1 MPATP
6 STGQVTTGTFY
17 LQLKTGIG
25 FAELKVDDSGYYSQ
39 ITRAYR
45 ENAANF
51 YPYYRDQGRPAPAYL
66 TSGNYK
72 YLIEKNRSTY
82 TLDDQDGGGPVSQ
95 GGNGG
100 IFPYSYVSVNL
111 GSDEVYI
118 GKGACN
124 TTGTYSP
131 SSNTYYTVDTR
142 AAIGYDD
149 RNNFTVNATSGGKDN
164 YGHFSKNI
172 IDKNSLDENN
182 NSILGGNCNCIR
194 NNVMSVIGGGCCST
208 ITSYNNYLSI
218 KSSNTIA
225 GGYRNNICANS
236 FNTIA
241 GGTCNCIGGSNN
253 ACNTIGG
260 GSYNDICDNTWESVI
275 AGGVNNTIEN
285 STRAFIGG
293 GVTNAIICNAGGSVI
308 GGGSNNSVCLF
319 SSVLGGGENNTITC
333 YPNSIHGDSFL
344 GAGKLNTVSATM
356 SFFGA
361 GSLNKVGDCGAGD
374 EAYSSLMVLGGGC
387 CNFLLGNG
395 PSMIGGFGNEAVG
408 NRIVVGG
415 GYKNKIGHT
424 TIDYWSNA
432 SCYAAL
438 MNRDQLPDAAVI
450 GGGQFNC
457 IVNGGCVA
465 SILGGAQNRIVSG
478 NYSSV
483 LGGFYNEIHGAT
495 DSFVIGSRGTISG
508 WDFTGVGGIKSGY
521 AFRGAGLITDGLS
534 RAFNPESFALN
545 LNFTNGV
552 ILTPQINLRT
562 VTYGPNNLLESVGM
576 ETGFVGNRRGVYFGY
591 TGGRL
596 VADTE
601 GNLKNI
607 QIGDLNHVVPWI
619 DYSGDAPGTKT
630 FIRRYNPAITIGNL
644 NHGGYENILIGIQNA
659 ALFQKFE
666 DATGIVPSGGY
677 VGSGALRTIPNAQ
690 GQRTPWGYPNDTWP
704 YFQGRN
710 VLVGH
715 FNTSTG
721 TRNVIY
727 GIQNEA
733 FDTSNDNILIGNSN
747 AIIRQGVRYF
757 TGVSGVVTGILTPTG
772 FNGFKSSNVLVGIGQ
787 VEQGGFHSILLG
799 LGNQG
804 TQSYGA
810 VIGIG
815 NTNSGTKN
823 YTFGGNNTNLGQ
835 FSTVLGNT
843 NTILDIS
850 GSVNNVVGYYNL
862 IQGTGTNFVSTL
874 GDRNFITSAVKGL
887 VLGGENEL
895 GPTTSTL
902 AIGFKNT
909 VFASDSNIV
918 GSNNFVFSGNNN
930 SYNNSIIFGNDNV
943 SSNTEVGIFGHSN
956 WGTSY
961 KSYILG
967 SSNVT
972 TSEASIALGY
982 KAKTRNYGE
991 LAFAAG
997 PIASI
1002 REGSS
1007 QKTQLIWKGITSGNS
1022 LVPQELTLDGVY
1034 SSGNYTSGK
1043 AFLRSGHIWNGIL
1056 NVVASE
1062 TGLTNIKTET
1072 RNITA
1077 INRNNSLIVVN
1088 DQITNSASYGSPT
1101 WGLSVSGDSTNRALA
1116 INVTGASNKIILWNV
1131 VGEFNQMFVPTS
1143 EIVNRYEFI
1152 NGTLINNVVKSGTSL

>member
-308 GGGSNNSVCLF
+308 GGGSNNSVCLG
-319 SSVLGGGENNTITC
+319 SSVLGGGESNTITC

-465 SILGGAQNRIVSG
+465 SILGGAQNKIISG
-478 NYSSV
+478 NYSSI
-483 LGGFYNEIHGAT
+483 LGGYYNEIHGAM
-495 DSFVIGSRGTISG
+495 DSFILGSRGTISG
-508 WDFTGVGGIKSGY
+508 FNITGVNGIPSGY
-521 AFRGAGLITDGLS
+521 LRRGMGLITDGTTRVFSLQ
-534 RAFNPESFALN
+534 ESSLYIN
-545 LNFTNGV
+545 YQNGV
-552 ILTPQINLRT
+552 YFTPSINLKT
-562 VTYGPNNLLESVGM
+562 VTYNVNNLLESVSL
-576 ETGFVGNRRGVYFGY
+576 ETGYVGNRRGIYFGY
-591 TGGRL
+591 TGAQH
-596 VADTE
+596 VKDIE
-601 GNLKNI
+601 GNFKAI
-607 QIGDLNHVVPWI
+607 KIGDLNQVVEFI
-619 DYSGDAPGTKT
+619 DYSGDSPGNKT
-630 FIRRYNPAITIGNL
+630 FIRRYNPSITIGNL
-644 NHGGYENILIGIQNA
+644 NYGGHENILIGVNNTS
-659 ALFQKFE
+659 LFQQFE
-666 DATGIVPSGGY
+666 NTTGIGFNATGIT
-677 VGSGALRTIPNAQ
+677 LRTITDASK
-690 GQRTPWGYPNDTWP
+690 TPMPWAYPNSTWP
-704 YFQGRN
+704 YYQGRN

-715 FNTSTG
+715 FNITTG
-721 TRNVIY
+721 TRNIVY
-727 GIQNEA
+727 GIENQTTDTA
-733 FDTSNDNILIGNSN
+733 FDNILIGNN
-747 AIIRQGVRYF
+747 NIIARQGLITL
-757 TGVSGVVTGILTPTG
+757 TGISGVVTGGIQSTVW
-772 FNGFKSSNVLVGIGQ
+772 NGWKSSNVLVGLGQ
-787 VEQGGFHSILLG
+787 IEQGGFHSVSVG
-799 LGNQG
+799 VGNQG
-804 TQSYGA
+804 FQSYSA
-810 VIGIG
+810 TVGI
-815 NTNSGTKN
+815 NNSSSGTKN
-823 YTFGGNNTNLGQ
+823 YTFGYSNVAVGAFNSTFGNLNYSL
-835 FSTVLGNT
+835 SA
-843 NTILDIS
+843 S
-850 GSVNNVVGYYNL
+850 GIANNL
-862 IQGTGTNFVSTL
+862 IGFYNILTSGTDFVSL
-874 GDRNFITSAVKGL
+874 IGDRNSASLAYKGAL
-887 VLGGENEL
+887 LGGENVL
-895 GPTTSTL
+895 MSANSSVGV
-902 AIGFKNT
+902 GFRNT
-909 VFASDSNIV
+909 IYAGDSNVV
-918 GSNNFVFSGNNN
+918 GSNNWILSGN
-930 SYNNSIIFGNDNV
+930 NNSIIFGNNNTSANV
-943 SSNTEVGIFGHSN
+943 ELGIFGHN
-956 WGTSY
+956 NLNNGY
-961 KSYILG
+961 QSYILG
-967 SSNVT
+967 NSSYNQG
-972 TSEASIALGY
+972 EASVSLGY
-982 KAKTRNYGE
+982 YGRTNNYGE
-991 LAFAAG
+991 IAFAAG

-1022 LVPQELTLDGVY
+1022 LIPQELTLNGVY
-1034 SSGNYTSGK
+1034 SSGNYISGK
-1043 AFLRSGHIWNGIL
+1043 AFLNSGHIWNGTL
-1056 NVVASE
+1056 NMVASE
-1062 TGLTNIKTET
+1062 TGLANIKTET
-1072 RNITA
+1072 RNVTA
-1077 INRNNSLIVVN
+1077 INKNNSIVIVN
-1088 DQITNSASYGSPT
+1088 DQTANSASYGSPT
-1101 WGLSVSGDSTNRALA
+1101 WGMSLSGDNVNKALT
-1116 INVTGASNKIILWNV
+1116 INVTGASNKVILWNV
-1131 VGEFNQMFVPTS
+1131 VGEFNQIFVPTS
-1143 EIVNRYEFI
+1143 ETVNRYEFI
-1152 NGTLINNVVKSGTSL
+1152 NGTLINNVVKSGTTL